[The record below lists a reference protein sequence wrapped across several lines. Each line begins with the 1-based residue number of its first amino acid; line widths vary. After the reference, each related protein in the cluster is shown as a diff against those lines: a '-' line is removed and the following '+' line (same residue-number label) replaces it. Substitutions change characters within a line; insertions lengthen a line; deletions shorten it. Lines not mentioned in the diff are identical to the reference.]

1 MKRVRSR
8 RNETGW
14 RCCQKEI
21 QLGQELLRLL
31 FLLGLF
37 SVGNKFAN
45 RAGMFAVECFDQR
58 RFEWGGLRVAGN
70 HRHPGDR
77 LKNGPVSAQRK
88 DERHH
93 CQPTDQSR

>member
-37 SVGNKFAN
+37 SFGNKFAN

-58 RFEWGGLRVAGN
+58 RFEWRGLRVAGD

-77 LKNGPVSAQRK
+77 LEDGPVSAQRK
-88 DERHH
+88 SERGNG
-93 CQPTDQSR
+93 QPFDQSG